1 MGLQCPV
8 IQRMENTW
16 HALPSRDISAFNAL
30 QKYLDVTNNMGF
42 YRQSL
47 ASAKAPVVPF
57 FPLILKDLTFFM
69 DGNPTLS
76 TPPPFT
82 SQQQRLESL
91 SRTQPSY
98 PKLINFDKFRVLTQ
112 FVNTLMNYTTVNYWF
127 ASDLEHCPFLP
138 HISVTGPIPSLSSL
152 SSSSSSQFLTTDIPI
167 LDRVA
172 ELVEIKIRSV
182 ESCYE
187 DSKCGNQWISSMNI
201 RKMGK

>member
-1 MGLQCPV
+1 MIIVMGLQCPV
-8 IQRMENTW
+8 IQRLENTW
-16 HALPSRDISAFNAL
+16 HGLPSRDIGAFNAL

-82 SQQQRLESL
+82 SQEQRLESL
-91 SRTQPSY
+91 STTKTSY

-138 HISVTGPIPSLSSL
+138 HISITRPIPSSSPCL
-152 SSSSSSQFLTTDIPI
+152 ITDIPI